1 MKHKSLRV
9 SLLLL
14 VLAAAVSIVAVFA
27 AYSPNG
33 RELLSLSYL
42 ENTALPQAVTIGETV
57 LDQQEQAALEQ
68 AENKLDAVNGIY
80 NFQLGAYDGSLETS
94 PSLRDFRFKRDDVI
108 TIGTGSNVLLLAG
121 EAEFFAIS
129 GAIVDT
135 SEGIECPINTVLIPR
150 HRYLAA
156 EQSVVSIRI
165 TTDTAVLSVEGSYA
179 AEASA
184 AVDYNMLADG
194 LKAMGLFK
202 GSDTGYGSG
211 YDLERAPTRIEALIM
226 FLRLLGEEDDALA
239 TTTPC
244 PFTDVAAW
252 AQPYTTYAYE
262 KGYTKGIG
270 GTLFAPSAPIPAT
283 QYLTFVLRA
292 LGYSDSGE
300 TPDFSW
306 DSALLFSLQN
316 GILTAREHK
325 QFTEQPFLR
334 AHVVYVSYYSMDA
347 NMKTVH
353 STLYEYLTSTGALDK
368 TITDPVRKAVTTTR
382 MI

>member
-129 GAIVDT
+129 GAVVDT
-135 SEGIECPINTVLIPR
+135 SEGVECPINTALIPR
-150 HRYLAA
+150 HRYLAV

-165 TTDTAVLSVEGSYA
+165 TTDTAVLSVEGSGTAQVVQIDFGLAGVKKFA
-179 AEASA
+179 AA
-184 AVDYNMLADG
+184 
-194 LKAMGLFK
+194 
-202 GSDTGYGSG
+202 
-211 YDLERAPTRIEALIM
+211 
-226 FLRLLGEEDDALA
+226 
-239 TTTPC
+239 
-244 PFTDVAAW
+244 
-252 AQPYTTYAYE
+252 
-262 KGYTKGIG
+262 
-270 GTLFAPSAPIPAT
+270 FAPI
-283 QYLTFVLRA
+283 
-292 LGYSDSGE
+292 
-300 TPDFSW
+300 
-306 DSALLFSLQN
+306 
-316 GILTAREHK
+316 TAE
-325 QFTEQPFLR
+325 E
-334 AHVVYVSYYSMDA
+334 
-347 NMKTVH
+347 
-353 STLYEYLTSTGALDK
+353 
-368 TITDPVRKAVTTTR
+368 
-382 MI
+382 